1 MEPPATSM
9 ADIPVVMLEEIFLR
23 LTAAEDL
30 ARASA
35 TCPSFHRV
43 IADHAFLRRYRAL
56 HPPPLLGLLQDT
68 FSPAQ
73 PPHPSAVAAR
83 AFLGFDFSC
92 SSFLPST
99 PGHTWRPVDFFDGRA
114 LLASPPNKEDRQF
127 WVMDLAVC
135 DPIHRR
141 YVLLPAVPDDLKALA
156 PQPDLLNLEAFLA
169 PGQNEE
175 DPLSF
180 RVMCVAQCRTKL
192 LILVFSASLGG
203 QGQWHAHT
211 FNQWSG
217 QATSA
222 SDGAFIHSHGGL
234 SNRQFVHGCFYW
246 HLHFQNELLVLDV
259 RAMEL
264 SAINL
269 PPERGT
275 NSFALVEAA
284 EGMLGMLTE
293 GYGEDQDSDPF
304 WLMYSILRNNQW
316 HWNKVIQLPV
326 NDAALVGVAGGY
338 LLLEALY
345 TTTAQEALKFGCF
358 SVDVKTLQVDFFAEL
373 SKPFMYARLYAGFPP
388 SLCAP
393 TI

>member
-1 MEPPATSM
+1 MAPPATSM
-9 ADIPVVMLEEIFLR
+9 ADIPDVMLEEIFLR

-30 ARASA
+30 ARAST
-35 TCPSFHRV
+35 TCPSFRRV

-56 HPPPLLGLLQDT
+56 HPPPLIGLLQDT

-92 SSFLPST
+92 SSLLPST

-114 LLASPPNKEDRQF
+114 LLAGPADKEDRQF
-127 WVMDLAVC
+127 WVRDLAVC
-135 DPIHRR
+135 DPIHHR

-156 PQPDLLNLEAFLA
+156 PQLDLLNLEAFLA
-169 PGQNEE
+169 PGQNE

-180 RVMCVAQCRTKL
+180 RVMCVAQCTTKL
-192 LILVFSASLGG
+192 LILVFYSSLGG

-211 FNQWSG
+211 FDQWSG

-222 SDGAFIHSHGGL
+222 SDGSFIHSH
-234 SNRQFVHGCFYW
+234 
-246 HLHFQNELLVLDV
+246 
-259 RAMEL
+259 
-264 SAINL
+264 
-269 PPERGT
+269 
-275 NSFALVEAA
+275 A

-293 GYGEDQDSDPF
+293 GYGEDNDSDPF
-304 WLMYSILRNNQW
+304 WLTYSILRNNQW
-316 HWNKVIQLPV
+316 HFNKVIQLPV

-358 SVDVKTLQVDFFAEL
+358 SVDVKTLQVEFFAEL
-373 SKPFMYARLYAGFPP
+373 ICSTICWF
-388 SLCAP
+388 P
-393 TI
+393 TIIVCTNYLKRNTLQEVS